1 VVVERIDVEGVF
13 KDEIS
18 SRLDNVLST
27 MVEFGSTTEQVAR
40 AQEMLSQASADG
52 ARGVAQMTNVLR
64 TMVDESEDAD
74 KAMQSV
80 GLAFD
85 VAAAAGLKAE
95 DAGRELGKMFKGD
108 TAILKKFDAT
118 AKRAAE
124 AIDKIRD
131 PAKRA
136 ELGMRA
142 LRQATARQNSTL
154 GKAKTRIT
162 EFNAKLSMMGLG
174 ANPLG
179 AAVKGVAVLG
189 AGMLALGAAVSGVVI
204 ASMVKFAQSQ
214 EESAFAVASLSTR
227 LDELQIAFG
236 KAMLGADSASSAVQR
251 IELVVA
257 EMTTEVND
265 SASGLNMIFKA
276 TVRVI
281 EALLL
286 AAIQETHQ
294 QFRNL
299 TAAIDVIQ
307 ITLFRFTQNLS
318 LAASALDQVIRRI
331 NAVVDSNALASFS
344 DGVRRIS
351 MELESDAPTLYTMQL
366 DHAANSVTHFT
377 SRMADALVGT
387 QALNDELSAM
397 KAAQKATRGVIKT
410 AKDVKTRG
418 RRGGGGGRRK
428 GPQVPAWMQVEIDK
442 AQLMYETWKEET
454 TQAENRPL
462 GAMADTMGSDLGAT
476 MPIIT
481 AQVAALKAEID
492 ALNAAAAASNKVWTD
507 LANGGISLAFESISG
522 MTQALIEG
530 GDALQA
536 FGAGLLAS
544 LGDLLTQAGMAFVMM
559 GTGVENI
566 KLGITAPGALIAIGV
581 GMLALG
587 GALKGFATRAQ
598 PGGGGGGD
606 GGKTAQ
612 ALQRFGRQLFDR
624 QMGQESKNVMIN
636 IEGRQMR
643 GYVLDVASDGLRTG
657 SIPLTPVR
665 RR

>member
-1 VVVERIDVEGVF
+1 MVLERIDVEVAF

-52 ARGVAQMTNVLR
+52 ARGVAQMSNVLR

-85 VAAAAGLKAE
+85 VAAAAGIKAE

-108 TAILKKFDAT
+108 TAILKKFDAQ

-124 AIDKIRD
+124 AIDQIRD
-131 PAKRA
+131 PVKRA
-136 ELGMRA
+136 EMGMLA
-142 LRQATARQNSTL
+142 LNQAIARQNSTL
-154 GKAKTRIT
+154 GRSRARIET
-162 EFNAKLSMMGLG
+162 FNAKLSMMGLG
-174 ANPLG
+174 DNPLG
-179 AAVKGVAVLG
+179 AAVKGVAALG

-204 ASMVKFAQSQ
+204 ASMVKFAKSQ

-227 LDELQIAFG
+227 LNELQIAFG
-236 KAMLGADSASSAVQR
+236 KAMIGADSASSAVQR

-257 EMTTEVND
+257 DMTTEVND

-281 EALLL
+281 EVLLL

-299 TAAIDVIQ
+299 TAAIDIIQ
-307 ITLFRFTQNLS
+307 ITIFRFTQNLS

-331 NAVVDSNALASFS
+331 NAVVDSDVLASFS

-351 MELESDAPTLYTMQL
+351 MELESDAPTIYTLQL

-387 QALNDELSAM
+387 QALNDELAAM
-397 KAAQKATRGVIKT
+397 KAAQKATRGVLKT
-410 AKDVKTRG
+410 EKDVKTRG
-418 RRGGGGGRRK
+418 RGGGGGRK
-428 GPQVPAWMQVEIDK
+428 GPQIPAWMQIEIDK

-454 TQAENRPL
+454 TQAEDRPL
-462 GAMADTMGSDLGAT
+462 GAMSETMASSLGAT
-476 MPIIT
+476 LPIIT

-507 LANGGISLAFESISG
+507 LANGGISLAFESVAG

-536 FGAGLLAS
+536 FGAGLLSS
-544 LGDLLTQAGMAFVMM
+544 LGDLLTQAGMAFVML

>member
-1 VVVERIDVEGVF
+1 
-13 KDEIS
+13 
-18 SRLDNVLST
+18 
-27 MVEFGSTTEQVAR
+27 MA
-40 AQEMLSQASADG
+40 
-52 ARGVAQMTNVLR
+52 
-64 TMVDESEDAD
+64 
-74 KAMQSV
+74 
-80 GLAFD
+80 
-85 VAAAAGLKAE
+85 
-95 DAGRELGKMFKGD
+95 
-108 TAILKKFDAT
+108 
-118 AKRAAE
+118 
-124 AIDKIRD
+124 
-131 PAKRA
+131 
-136 ELGMRA
+136 
-142 LRQATARQNSTL
+142 
-154 GKAKTRIT
+154 
-162 EFNAKLSMMGLG
+162 
-174 ANPLG
+174 
-179 AAVKGVAVLG
+179 
-189 AGMLALGAAVSGVVI
+189 
-204 ASMVKFAQSQ
+204 KFAQSQ
-214 EESAFAVASLSTR
+214 EESAFAVASLKTR

-251 IELVVA
+251 FELVVA
-257 EMTTEVND
+257 DMTTEVND
-265 SASGLNMIFKA
+265 SASGLNMIFKT

-286 AAIQETHQ
+286 TALQETHQ
-294 QFRNL
+294 QLRNL
-299 TAAIDVIQ
+299 TATIDIIQ
-307 ITLFRFTQNLS
+307 ITIFRFTQNLS

-331 NAVVDSNALASFS
+331 NAVVDSDVLASFS

-351 MELESDAPTLYTMQL
+351 MELESDAPTIYTLQL

-418 RRGGGGGRRK
+418 RGGGGGRRK
-428 GPQVPAWMQVEIDK
+428 GSQVPAWMQIEIDK
-442 AQLMYETWKEET
+442 ADLMYETWKEET
-454 TQAENRPL
+454 TQAEDRPL
-462 GAMADTMGSDLGAT
+462 GAMAGTMASSLGAT

-507 LANGGISLAFESISG
+507 LANGGISLAFESVAG

-536 FGAGLLAS
+536 FGAGLLSS

-598 PGGGGGGD
+598 PGGGGGGGD

-624 QMGQESKNVMIN
+624 QMGQESREVMIN